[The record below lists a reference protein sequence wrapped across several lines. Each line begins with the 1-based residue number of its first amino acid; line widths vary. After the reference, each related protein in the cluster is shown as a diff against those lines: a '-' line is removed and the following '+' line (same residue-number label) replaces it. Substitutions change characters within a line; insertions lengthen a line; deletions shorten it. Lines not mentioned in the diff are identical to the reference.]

1 MKKVFLI
8 LFFYCLMAITRAWAD
23 SSSIISVK
31 VEIDS
36 TAPKTLAVYDN
47 LWHNNDFAISLTAS
61 DAGSGVADMY
71 YKINNGSVQT
81 AKSAGHPVISIE
93 GVGNSL
99 EYWSVDKAGNE
110 ELPHNSI
117 TAIKLDKTAPS
128 IRITSPVDEAAFDAG
143 PITVNGTVSDTLS
156 GVKTLDVRVKDDMY
170 NPAVQPDGSFSIS
183 GVSISGG
190 SNSVTAVARDNAD
203 NEGADEIIVFLGWVL
218 HLKAPYH
225 NKEQDHYSGAAS
237 CQIVLNYIRDGL
249 TGPLTQDEIYNYG
262 HPRNYEE
269 NLNLPETDPNAID
282 YALGHFDPYDSEDPT
297 GQGDIHKAYNFSI
310 NVFGDNDFNKYL
322 RDIVHWMAYPVT
334 IDKWWLGGDLTAW
347 PNTPAI
353 VPSYGT
359 YNHWIVVNGASASQN
374 PTPEPRE
381 KPWYTPDF
389 TVYGLWLTDPTS
401 GGIGRDLYVTAQ
413 AAQDTYLRPLVT
425 FDRYNGKY
433 LQVAEPPEVESEAEI
448 DIARPKV
455 NDETRKVIEIAR
467 QVNASVPDDL
477 SEFEKRL
484 ANAKKHVYDAGLV
497 VNIKDD
503 VRGMNSAGQP
513 LNLAS
518 VFDAGEKS
526 AKLNWKK
533 IIDSA
538 ILTDENFK
546 NAFDG
551 AQARSFI
558 KVRRS
563 DRYGYYYYLVPFDKY
578 VAGQFLTYAAIIIDS
593 EDGSFAEAS
602 WTKAPTRFVQINRE
616 KAEEIL
622 LLKYPNMRNQ
632 ALCSELIW
640 EPGNISNSPFYPYWN
655 IVAGG
660 GAYFVTQNREV
671 IDAK

>member
-310 NVFGDNDFNKYL
+310 NNFGDNDFNKYL

-353 VPSYGT
+353 VPS
-359 YNHWIVVNGASASQN
+359 SASHSRVEGSLVSL
-374 PTPEPRE
+374 TTIRPRLNTSRM
-381 KPWYTPDF
+381 PGVCSAGPLCLPSSQISD
-389 TVYGLWLTDPTS
+389 S
-401 GGIGRDLYVTAQ
+401 GGSSA
-413 AAQDTYLRPLVT
+413 
-425 FDRYNGKY
+425 
-433 LQVAEPPEVESEAEI
+433 
-448 DIARPKV
+448 
-455 NDETRKVIEIAR
+455 TR
-467 QVNASVPDDL
+467 
-477 SEFEKRL
+477 
-484 ANAKKHVYDAGLV
+484 
-497 VNIKDD
+497 
-503 VRGMNSAGQP
+503 
-513 LNLAS
+513 
-518 VFDAGEKS
+518 
-526 AKLNWKK
+526 
-533 IIDSA
+533 
-538 ILTDENFK
+538 
-546 NAFDG
+546 
-551 AQARSFI
+551 
-558 KVRRS
+558 
-563 DRYGYYYYLVPFDKY
+563 
-578 VAGQFLTYAAIIIDS
+578 
-593 EDGSFAEAS
+593 
-602 WTKAPTRFVQINRE
+602 
-616 KAEEIL
+616 
-622 LLKYPNMRNQ
+622 
-632 ALCSELIW
+632 
-640 EPGNISNSPFYPYWN
+640 
-655 IVAGG
+655 
-660 GAYFVTQNREV
+660 
-671 IDAK
+671 